1 MKLMTL
7 LNWICALQVLCYALE
22 RFIQTDLSEES
33 DDAFMQEMMRQMES
47 LTDNGDFQN
56 MLEGM
61 MNQLM
66 SKDLLYEPM
75 KDLANKVRT

>member
-1 MKLMTL
+1 VK
-7 LNWICALQVLCYALE
+7 
-22 RFIQTDLSEES
+22 TDLSEES
-33 DDAFMQEMMRQMES
+33 EDAFMQEMMRQMES

-75 KDLANKVRT
+75 KDLAEKVKLPL